1 VALAKCSYS
10 RELPNPNEGETIT
23 RLELEDDGRFVYTR
37 ERRAYAASHIYEKIA
52 GRWTR
57 TEAALTLHVEESDI
71 YDITPPAT
79 LTAMRRGN
87 FYDFE
92 DALVAPL
99 VPVRDDPYLR
109 RDFELEE
116 QQFKRSLKIKPSK
129 LVR

>member
-1 VALAKCSYS
+1 LAKCSYS

-23 RLELEDDGRFVYTR
+23 RLEFEDDGRFVYTR
-37 ERRAYAASHIYEKIA
+37 ERRTYAASHIHEKVA

-71 YDITPPAT
+71 DGLVPPAT
-79 LTAMRRGN
+79 LTATRRGDW
-87 FYDFE
+87 YDFG
-92 DALVAPL
+92 DAFLAPL
-99 VPVRDDPYLR
+99 VPVRDDPYVR

-129 LVR
+129 RVR